1 MSSERPDLPPVPGEP
16 PRPWARTPAPVEGF
30 TVTAVPAMP
39 VGTPT
44 AGAIPAQPQP
54 QPQPLPPAAPWASGP
69 GAGSSPA
76 TGRMRRIAQ
85 DLPAWEPLP
94 PGETTVRRPGTA
106 T

>member
-16 PRPWARTPAPVEGF
+16 PRPWARTPAPAEGF

-44 AGAIPAQPQP
+44 AGVLPAR
-54 QPQPLPPAAPWASGP
+54 PQPLPPAAPWASGAGA
-69 GAGSSPA
+69 GAGSRPA
-76 TGRMRRIAQ
+76 TERMRRIAQ

-94 PGETTVRRPGTA
+94 PGEMTVRRPGTG